1 MGAPKAGLDGKT
13 TGAAILLAVVLV
25 AYTIQTELASHV
37 QHQLGYKKP
46 FFLFYLTHSG
56 YTLLVPAHVL
66 VLRLTGTPIR
76 STFADLRDLLAYHF
90 RTPSPHDDPDGAA
103 IPVSPKVPRS
113 RSDRS
118 LYRHTSPN
126 AVTRYLPAAL
136 ADIAEQDW
144 VQNLAKKAGIL
155 TIFIS
160 APALS
165 WYAAVPLTSMT
176 DITAIYNVFAFWAY
190 LLSLYYLPSPA
201 SARESPSHRL
211 FNLLSVVLAV
221 CGVFVIAYGDAT
233 GSSDGEGANRLIGNG
248 LALFG
253 SIAYAG
259 YEVWYKIHIALPD
272 STPDDQPLTPILPV
286 HQRQSSHRPLP
297 AHGAP
302 SPSSAARAAGTPDT
316 LAAAIDDLD
325 SRPAS
330 DSDDDND
337 DDREDRGPA
346 SETSSLLNS
355 PVGTPTRL
363 GSPVGGHSSNL
374 SSSSRAAPPPTRPRL
389 GVPRRLSHAATSPRP
404 PRASPT
410 LFLLYSNV
418 LTSLIGLCTL
428 LFLWIPIP
436 LLQLVGW
443 EDFEWPPVEA
453 RWALAGIIASGVVFN
468 GGFMLLISLLGP
480 VIASVANLLTLILV
494 AAADALFVPSAPPIT
509 RSTLLGGG
517 MIVTAFAGLI
527 AGEVR
532 SHHQHAK
539 GRAVGEVDER

>member
-1 MGAPKAGLDGKT
+1 
-13 TGAAILLAVVLV
+13 
-25 AYTIQTELASHV
+25 
-37 QHQLGYKKP
+37 
-46 FFLFYLTHSG
+46 
-56 YTLLVPAHVL
+56 TLLLPAHVL
-66 VLRLTGTPIR
+66 VLRLTGTPVR
-76 STFADLRDLLAYHF
+76 STFSDLRDLVAHHF
-90 RTPSPHDDPDGAA
+90 RTPTPLDDDG
-103 IPVSPKVPRS
+103 IPSSPKLART

-118 LYRHTSPN
+118 LYRSRST
-126 AVTRYLPAAL
+126 AVLSSVLPASL
-136 ADIAEQDW
+136 ADALDQDW
-144 VQNLAKKAGIL
+144 VHNLAKKAGIL
-155 TIFIS
+155 TVFIS

-190 LLSLYYLPSPA
+190 LLSLYYLPTPA

-211 FNLLSVVLAV
+211 FNLCSVVLAV

-233 GSSDGEGANRLIGNG
+233 GSSDGEGANRLIGNA

-253 SIAYAG
+253 SVAYAG

-272 STPDDQPLTPILPV
+272 PPADDQPLTPILPV
-286 HQRQSSHRPLP
+286 HQRQSSRRPLLAH
-297 AHGAP
+297 AHGSAP
-302 SPSSAARAAGTPDT
+302 QAGTPDT
-316 LAAAIDDLD
+316 LGAAIDDLD
-325 SRPAS
+325 SDAS
-330 DSDDDND
+330 AD
-337 DDREDRGPA
+337 EDEEDKAGARAA

-355 PVGTPTRL
+355 PAGTPTRPL
-363 GSPVGGHSSNL
+363 SPVLGAP
-374 SSSSRAAPPPTRPRL
+374 SSSTSSQQRPR
-389 GVPRRLSHAATSPRP
+389 PSPRHRPSHLSAPP

-410 LFLLYSNV
+410 LFLLYSNL

-428 LFLWIPIP
+428 VCLWVPIP

-453 RWALAGIIASGVVFN
+453 RWALVGIIASGVVFN

-509 RSTLLGGG
+509 HSTLLGGG
-517 MIVTAFAGLI
+517 MIVAAFAGLI

-532 SHHQHAK
+532 AHRGKEAR
-539 GRAVGEVDER
+539 GGAGGAGNGMER